1 MNRKGFE
8 LRIYEQTSYG
18 HTQVFVETTHFS
30 EVIMNQM
37 EVKWHYQMVQRSS
50 FAYGKESV

>member
-37 EVKWHYQMVQRSS
+37 EVNWHYQMVQRSS